1 MLVLAHG
8 MSLSLSCSAKV
19 SDKIQLIKNMLDK
32 VNELIIGGGMA
43 FTFLKVLN
51 NMEVRSLAAY
61 TVNDDGA
68 PLRVM
73 SFEVLGVLAPAYS

>member
-1 MLVLAHG
+1 MPA
-8 MSLSLSCSAKV
+8 CSAKV

-51 NMEVRSLAAY
+51 NMEVRSAAPSSY
-61 TVNDDGA
+61 FSYSRAFSCLLLLRSARVCADD
-68 PLRVM
+68 
-73 SFEVLGVLAPAYS
+73 S